1 MEKREQDLLY
11 KIEVG
16 SENVVVPDS
25 LKPENMKK
33 KLETVCVGRTQEK
46 KTADSGSLCGL
57 RQQRYCIGGRNH
69 SIPESDENGKI
80 GFCCDKQR

>member
-16 SENVVVPDS
+16 
-25 LKPENMKK
+25 
-33 KLETVCVGRTQEK
+33 TVCVGRTQEK
-46 KTADSGSLCGL
+46 KTQTVEARGCGSSL
-57 RQQRYCIGGRNH
+57 YCIGGRNH

-80 GFCCDKQR
+80 GFGCDKQC

>member
-33 KLETVCVGRTQEK
+33 KTQTVEARGC
-46 KTADSGSLCGL
+46 GSSL
-57 RQQRYCIGGRNH
+57 YCIGGRNH